1 MKVSSEGIL
10 LIKNFEGCMLNAY
23 QCSAGKWTIGYGNTF
38 YEDGTSVKKGDK
50 ISKERAE
57 ILLTLILVTF
67 ENDVK
72 KLVKSNI
79 NQYQFDALVSFA
91 YNCGVGNLKASTLLK
106 KVNIN
111 PSDVT
116 IKSEFLKW
124 NKAGGK
130 ILLGLTKR
138 REAESNLYFKK

>member
-1 MKVSSEGIL
+1 MKVSNEGIL
-10 LIKNFEGCMLNAY
+10 LIKKFEGCMLNAY

-38 YEDGTSVKKGDK
+38 YEDGTSVKSGDK

-111 PSDVT
+111 PSDAS

>member
-1 MKVSSEGIL
+1 
-10 LIKNFEGCMLNAY
+10 MLNAY

-38 YEDGTSVKKGDK
+38 YEDGTSVKSGDK

-57 ILLTLILVTF
+57 ILLNLILVTF

-111 PSDVT
+111 PSDAS

>member
-1 MKVSSEGIL
+1 
-10 LIKNFEGCMLNAY
+10 MLNAY

-38 YEDGTSVKKGDK
+38 YEDGTSVKSGDK

-111 PSDVT
+111 PSDAS